1 MVDRDHAPRPEYLIP
16 KRRCMPITSPA
27 PQHAAAG
34 KVLPFDSQQLDDLL
48 EAAGIDVV
56 IVTSKHNIQ
65 YLLGGYR
72 FFFFDHFDALGVS
85 RYLPILVYRKGRPD
99 QAAYIGNAMEDSEH
113 ENGRF
118 WCPVVDTTS
127 WGTLDA
133 MALAIRHIRTLGLPS
148 ARIGAEFGFF
158 PADAMDALRSAFPDR
173 RIVEAHMPLERL
185 RAVKRPDELQ
195 LIREASEQVIDAMLA
210 TFAQMHPGMTK
221 RALSDLL
228 REEEHARGLTFDYC
242 LITAGTS
249 FNRAPSDQVVAAG
262 DIVSL
267 DSGGS
272 YKGYF
277 GDMCRMGIVGAP
289 DPELEELLGGM
300 EAVQQAARTA
310 IRPGTPGQA
319 IFASVAELLAALPNR
334 AHTQFVAHGM
344 GIIGHEAPRL
354 NDRGPVTYPAHDAD
368 LPLKEGMVLSIETTL
383 MHPRRGYIKLEDTL
397 AVTNSG
403 WIAFGD
409 GGRGW
414 NWAGAAAR
422 PAA

>member
-1 MVDRDHAPRPEYLIP
+1 
-16 KRRCMPITSPA
+16 MPNKNSV
-27 PQHAAAG
+27 PQHATVG
-34 KVLPFDSQQLDDLL
+34 RPLPFNSVELDGLL
-48 EAAGIDVV
+48 ESTGIDVV

-72 FFFFDHFDALGVS
+72 FFFFNHFDALGVS
-85 RYLPILVYRKGRPD
+85 RYLPILIYRRGRPD
-99 QAAYIGNAMEDSEH
+99 LAAYIGNAMEDSEH
-113 ENGRF
+113 QNGSF

-133 MALAIRHIRTLGLPS
+133 TALAIQHIRTHGLS
-148 ARIGAEFGFF
+148 ASTIGAEFGFM
-158 PADAMDALRSAFPDR
+158 PADAMDALRSAFPDG

-185 RAVKRPDELQ
+185 RAVKRPDELT
-195 LIREASEQVIDAMLA
+195 LIREASELVVDAMRA

-221 RALSDLL
+221 QALSDLL
-228 REEEHARGLTFDYC
+228 QEEEQARGLSFDYC
-242 LITAGTS
+242 LLTAGAS
-249 FNRAPSDQVVAAG
+249 FNRAPSSQVIAAG

-277 GDMCRMGIVGAP
+277 GDMCRMGIMGNP
-289 DPELEELLGGM
+289 DAELEDLLNGI

-310 IRPGTPGQA
+310 IRPGAPGRA
-319 IFASVAELLAALPNR
+319 IFDGVAGLLAGLPDR

-354 NDRGPVTYPAHDAD
+354 NDRGPVTYPAYDSD
-368 LPLKEGMVLSIETTL
+368 LPLREGMVLSVETTL

-397 AVTNSG
+397 AVTDDG
-403 WIAFGD
+403 WTAFGD
-409 GGRGW
+409 GSRGW
-414 NWAGAAAR
+414 NRCVGSTQ
-422 PAA
+422 PAASC

>member
-1 MVDRDHAPRPEYLIP
+1 
-16 KRRCMPITSPA
+16 MPITNSA
-27 PQHAAAG
+27 RQQAAARES
-34 KVLPFDSQQLDDLL
+34 LPFDSVQLDELL
-48 EAAGIDVV
+48 EAAEIDVV
-56 IVTSKHNIQ
+56 VITSKHNIQ

-85 RYLPILVYRKGRPD
+85 RYLPILIYVKGQPD

-118 WCPVVDTTS
+118 WCPAVDTTS

-133 MALAIRHIRTLGLPS
+133 MAVAVRHIRKLGLPTPT
-148 ARIGAEFGFF
+148 IGAEFGFM

-173 RIVEAHMPLERL
+173 PIVEAYMPLERL
-185 RAVKRPDELQ
+185 RAVKRPDELR

-221 RALSDLL
+221 QALADLL
-228 REEEHARGLTFDYC
+228 RDEEHARGLTFDYC
-242 LITAGTS
+242 LITAGTG
-249 FNRAPSDQVVAAG
+249 FNRAPSSQVIAAG

-277 GDMCRMGIVGAP
+277 GDMCRMGIMGAP
-289 DPELEELLGGM
+289 DPELEDLLGGI
-300 EAVQQAARTA
+300 EAVQQAARTV
-310 IRPGTPGQA
+310 IRPGTLGRA
-319 IFASVAELLAALPNR
+319 IFAGVADLLAASPNR

-354 NDRGPVTYPAHDAD
+354 NDCGPVTYPAHDAA
-368 LPLKEGMVLSIETTL
+368 LPLREGMVLSIETTL

-397 AVTNSG
+397 AVTDTG

-414 NWAGAAAR
+414 NRAASAVR
-422 PAA
+422 PVASC

>member
-1 MVDRDHAPRPEYLIP
+1 
-16 KRRCMPITSPA
+16 MPITNLP
-27 PQHAAAG
+27 PLDAAAG
-34 KVLPFDSQQLDDLL
+34 KPLSFDCTQLDELL
-48 EAAGIDVV
+48 DAAGIDIVV
-56 IVTSKHNIQ
+56 VTSKHNIQ

-85 RYLPILVYRKGRPD
+85 RYLPILVYPKGRPD

-118 WCPVVDTTS
+118 WCPTVDTTS

-133 MALAIRHIRTLGLPS
+133 TAVAIRHIRKLGLP
-148 ARIGAEFGFF
+148 AATIGAEFGFM
-158 PADAMDALRSAFPDR
+158 PADAMDALRSAFPDK

-185 RAVKRPDELQ
+185 RVVKRPDELT
-195 LIREASEQVIDAMLA
+195 LIREAAEQVIGAMLS
-210 TFAQMHPGMTK
+210 TFAQMYPGMTK
-221 RALSDLL
+221 RALSNLL
-228 REEEHARGLTFDYC
+228 REEEQARGLNFDYC

-249 FNRAPSDQVVAAG
+249 FNRSPSSQVIAEG

-272 YKGYF
+272 YEGYF
-277 GDMCRMGIVGAP
+277 GDMCRMGVMGAP
-289 DPELEELLGGM
+289 DPELEDLLGGI
-300 EAVQQAARTA
+300 EAVQQAARTV
-310 IRPGTPGQA
+310 IRPGTPGRA
-319 IFASVAELLAALPNR
+319 IFAGVADLLAASPNR
-334 AHTQFVAHGM
+334 ADTQFVAHGM

-368 LPLKEGMVLSIETTL
+368 LPLREGMVLSIETTL

-397 AVTNSG
+397 AVTGTG
-403 WIAFGD
+403 WVSFGD

-414 NWAGAAAR
+414 NRAAGAAR
-422 PAA
+422 PVTAC

>member
-1 MVDRDHAPRPEYLIP
+1 
-16 KRRCMPITSPA
+16 MPITSLA
-27 PQHAAAG
+27 PQLTAAR
-34 KVLPFDSQQLDDLL
+34 KILPFDNAQLDDLL
-48 EAAGIDVV
+48 EAAGIDVAV
-56 IVTSKHNIQ
+56 ITSKHNIQ

-72 FFFFDHFDALGVS
+72 FFFFAHFDALGVS
-85 RYLPILVYRKGRPD
+85 RYLPILVYPKGRPD

-118 WCPVVDTTS
+118 WCPTVDTTS
-127 WGTLDA
+127 WGTMDA
-133 MALAIRHIRTLGLPS
+133 MALAIRHIRTLGLP
-148 ARIGAEFGFF
+148 AATIGAEFGFI
-158 PADAMDALRSAFPDR
+158 PADAMDALRSAFPDG

-185 RAVKRPDELQ
+185 RAVKRPEELT

-228 REEEHARGLTFDYC
+228 REEEHARGLSFDYC
-242 LITAGTS
+242 LITAGTG
-249 FNRAPSDQVVAAG
+249 FNRAPSSQVIAAG

-277 GDMCRMGIVGAP
+277 GDMCRMGIVGTP
-289 DPELEELLGGM
+289 DPELEDLLGGI
-300 EAVQQAARTA
+300 EAIQQAARTA
-310 IRPGTPGQA
+310 IRAGAPGRA
-319 IFASVAELLAALPNR
+319 IFASVADLLTAAPNR

-354 NDRGPVTYPAHDAD
+354 SDRGPVTYPAYDSE
-368 LPLKEGMVLSIETTL
+368 LPLREGMVLSIETTL

-397 AVTNSG
+397 SVTNTG

-414 NWAGAAAR
+414 NRAAGAARA
-422 PAA
+422 